1 MASHDRSLRL
11 YADIVTGFPGRT
23 IELNRPALYSDTI
36 KPIMDKV
43 LVLLA
48 LIPACV
54 IMALVVPF
62 IMLDGGPAFYR
73 QARVGQNGR
82 GFNIF
87 KLRSMVPNAD
97 AILEA
102 YLETNAEAR
111 AEWNRSQKLKF
122 DPRITWIGRII
133 RKSSIDELP
142 QLFNVLRGDM
152 ALVGPRPMMP
162 EQRKLYPGV
171 AYYALRPGIT
181 GFWQTSER
189 NESSF
194 AERANFDT
202 SYFNQVSFW
211 TDVRVMFKTV
221 GVVIAGTG
229 Y

>member
-11 YADIVTGFPGRT
+11 YADIVTGFPAQT
-23 IELNRPALYSDTI
+23 NDLQHSSVYSDTV
-36 KPIMDKV
+36 KPILDKV
-43 LVLLA
+43 LALIA

-54 IMALVVPF
+54 IMALVIPF
-62 IMLDGGPAFYR
+62 ILLDGGPAFYR

-82 GFNIF
+82 GFSIL

-97 AILEA
+97 EILEA
-102 YLETNAEAR
+102 YLAENATAR
-111 AEWNRSQKLKF
+111 AEWDRNQKLRY

-142 QLFNVLRGDM
+142 QIFNVLRGEM

-162 EQRKLYPGV
+162 SQRKLYPGV

-194 AERANFDT
+194 AERAYFDT
-202 SYFNQVSFW
+202 SYYQQVSLW